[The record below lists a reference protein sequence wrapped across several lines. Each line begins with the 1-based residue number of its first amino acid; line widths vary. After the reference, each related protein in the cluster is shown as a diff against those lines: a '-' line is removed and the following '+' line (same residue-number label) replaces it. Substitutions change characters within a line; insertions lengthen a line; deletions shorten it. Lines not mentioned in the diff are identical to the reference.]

1 MCEIR
6 PAYRFVA
13 RIGSR
18 AGHLPRNLARRGTS
32 RCLPT
37 PVAPASSKCGKTKRR
52 SDAIETTTLGQTVPT
67 QPEAVDVR
75 RAAEGDHQAFE
86 RLYREHVGRVYSL
99 ALRMIGPEVAEDV
112 TQEVFIRA
120 WQKLG
125 SFRGDA
131 RFGTWLHRL
140 AVNHILTRR
149 EKLRKREAR
158 QVGGEGLLDRMVA
171 PRRRASAE
179 GLDVEA
185 AVQRLP
191 GRARE
196 VFVLYDVEG
205 YGHEEIAEMT
215 GVSVG
220 TSKSQLHRARML
232 LRGFLER

>member
-1 MCEIR
+1 
-6 PAYRFVA
+6 
-13 RIGSR
+13 
-18 AGHLPRNLARRGTS
+18 
-32 RCLPT
+32 
-37 PVAPASSKCGKTKRR
+37 VAPASSKCGKTKRR